1 MSFFKLMA
9 PVAAVVGSLTL
20 AGAALA
26 DPASAKAAVDSA
38 KAAGVVGEQAD
49 GFLVGRC
56 TSCYEPGPGR
66 HLAENHPMDRVVI
79 DDEQRRSVDGIV
91 GRRPGGGSGLF
102 FSCVKHSASLHS
114 FIRPDIRAET
124 KRFH

>member
-49 GFLVGRC
+49 GFLGFVNAGAASADVRAAV
-56 TSCYEPGPGR
+56 
-66 HLAENHPMDRVVI
+66 AEINA
-79 DDEQRRSVDGIV
+79 
-91 GRRPGGGSGLF
+91 GRRELYNQAAAKNGVSPAAAGASAYRTVVQGKLKAGEFYQDAGGAW
-102 FSCVKHSASLHS
+102 VK
-114 FIRPDIRAET
+114 
-124 KRFH
+124 K